1 MAKEIIVNVG
11 ERETRIAVIED
22 TKLVELH
29 IERAERVVGSLY
41 KCRVANVLQ
50 GMDAAFVD
58 IGLERNAFLYVG
70 DVLPTSEDTGAA
82 EPPTGN
88 GHSRY
93 ARGRRPA
100 RRNGGVPSTLP
111 AAEAE
116 VVERI
121 EEDEAAEEAD
131 DEAVALALDTADL
144 TEEAAAVM

>member
-22 TKLVELH
+22 NKLVELH

-70 DVLPTSEDTGAA
+70 DVLPTGDDNAGSPGSGDAGGARR
-82 EPPTGN
+82 GN
-88 GHSRY
+88 D
-93 ARGRRPA
+93 RRP
-100 RRNGGVPSTLP
+100 RF
-111 AAEAE
+111 
-116 VVERI
+116 ER
-121 EEDEAAEEAD
+121 
-131 DEAVALALDTADL
+131 
-144 TEEAAAVM
+144 